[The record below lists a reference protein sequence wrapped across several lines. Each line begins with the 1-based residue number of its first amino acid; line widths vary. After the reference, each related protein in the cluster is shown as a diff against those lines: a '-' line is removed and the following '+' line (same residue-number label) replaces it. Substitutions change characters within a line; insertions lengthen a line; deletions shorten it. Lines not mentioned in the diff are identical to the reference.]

1 MNGSTVVEGG
11 ELVQD
16 FKDDIV
22 MLGSKESLQLLQQ
35 NNFQVFGDGTF
46 KYAPKGYFQMYT
58 LLILNNNIYTP
69 VVYFLLKNKMQGT
82 YRTMFRLLRSHCLD
96 LRIAKL
102 QMDFEVAAH
111 NVAKEVFPE
120 AEVRGCRFHPAQ
132 AWFRKLG
139 RLVLHSVYNHKTS
152 KTAIW
157 LKSIFGLPGLEPE
170 EVEQFFNQELKSQAP
185 ERPAVAAFI
194 FYLSQT
200 YITDGANHVGRDY
213 GWGQAHNQWMR
224 KFPPALWSWLC
235 EPPSKHV

>member
-1 MNGSTVVEGG
+1 
-11 ELVQD
+11 
-16 FKDDIV
+16 
-22 MLGSKESLQLLQQ
+22 
-35 NNFQVFGDGTF
+35 
-46 KYAPKGYFQMYT
+46 
-58 LLILNNNIYTP
+58 
-69 VVYFLLKNKMQGT
+69 
-82 YRTMFRLLRSHCLD
+82 MFRLLRSHCLD

-111 NVAKEVFPE
+111 NAAKEVFPE

-139 RLVLHSVYNHKTS
+139 RLGLHSVYNHKTS

-194 FYLSQT
+194 LYLSQT

-213 GWGQAHNQWMR
+213 GWGQAHNQYVYIALFVSVICLFRLQFITNRFLTTFLPKPHRNDRETR
-224 KFPPALWSWLC
+224 KKPLQNVM
-235 EPPSKHV
+235 H

>member
-1 MNGSTVVEGG
+1 
-11 ELVQD
+11 
-16 FKDDIV
+16 
-22 MLGSKESLQLLQQ
+22 
-35 NNFQVFGDGTF
+35 
-46 KYAPKGYFQMYT
+46 
-58 LLILNNNIYTP
+58 
-69 VVYFLLKNKMQGT
+69 MQGT

-111 NVAKEVFPE
+111 NAAKEVFPE

-139 RLVLHSVYNHKTS
+139 RLGLHSVYNHKTS

-194 FYLSQT
+194 LYLSQT
-200 YITDGANHVGRDY
+200 YITDGA
-213 GWGQAHNQWMR
+213 
-224 KFPPALWSWLC
+224 KFPPTMWAGIMDGG
-235 EPPSKHV
+235 KHTTNMYISLFLFQLFVSFVYNLSPIAFSQNFTQTL